1 LTHATPQEAGEK
13 YIEQEKWGRGAEEY
27 TGKIIFKYMFYTLY
41 WKSYNLASSLGI

>member
-13 YIEQEKWGRGAEEY
+13 YIEQEKWRRGAVEY

-41 WKSYNLASSLGI
+41 CKSYNLASSLGI